1 MKNDRRYSAFFM
13 PSDAG
18 REPPVRLASP
28 DCRRPPFG
36 RSERVEHPLHWY
48 KAPLYLPA
56 LDRERWIADLHRIMG
71 KRRKRAERHGMLA
84 GYDRTLLSV
93 VPTPIRRMVGLWLLG
108 LSLGL
113 PAFMAVFR

>member
-1 MKNDRRYSAFFM
+1 
-13 PSDAG
+13 
-18 REPPVRLASP
+18 
-28 DCRRPPFG
+28 
-36 RSERVEHPLHWY
+36 
-48 KAPLYLPA
+48 
-56 LDRERWIADLHRIMG
+56 
-71 KRRKRAERHGMLA
+71 MLA